1 MAEDNFSTE
10 MRGYKKDEVDRVV
23 SELRTELD
31 HVRDYNYSASA
42 EIEQLKNENEQLK
55 KKKTAPGYAELGAQF
70 ESTLRLAEEQAKKL
84 IADAGQD
91 AIRVRETAKAES
103 EQLTRRAQT

>member
-10 MRGYKKDEVDRVV
+10 MRGYRKDEVDRVIA
-23 SELRTELD
+23 ELRTELD

-91 AIRVRETAKAES
+91 AIRVRETAKAE
-103 EQLTRRAQT
+103 EQQAQA

>member
-1 MAEDNFSTE
+1 MAEDNFGIE

-42 EIEQLKNENEQLK
+42 EIEQL
-55 KKKTAPGYAELGAQF
+55 
-70 ESTLRLAEEQAKKL
+70 
-84 IADAGQD
+84 
-91 AIRVRETAKAES
+91 
-103 EQLTRRAQT
+103 